1 VKTITMYGGGGR
13 GYAKWSNEESVGPD
27 LWMVRGRELQKGDK
41 GINESNGKQDG
52 DTVQEKGTKRDE
64 ERKLRPRARPMWRVS
79 GEMRERCL

>member
-1 VKTITMYGGGGR
+1 MRNG
-13 GYAKWSNEESVGPD
+13 SNEESVGPD